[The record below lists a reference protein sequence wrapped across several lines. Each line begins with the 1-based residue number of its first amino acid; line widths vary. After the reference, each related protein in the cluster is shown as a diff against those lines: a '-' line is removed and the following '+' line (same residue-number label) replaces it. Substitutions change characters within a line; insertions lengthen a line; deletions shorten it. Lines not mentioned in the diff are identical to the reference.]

1 MICNL
6 MQKMRKVLSTNFSQ
20 NLKKDLNE
28 ILFALSNKKT
38 KRNELLIKYM
48 KNLKLFVIKSHHVVY
63 TKFEISDLYY
73 RINSQKTIN
82 NILKAIQCL

>member
-6 MQKMRKVLSTNFSQ
+6 MQKMRKVLSTDFSQ

-28 ILFALSNKKT
+28 ILFALSN

-73 RINSQKTIN
+73 RVNRQKTIN